1 MNNNNPLVKKSDK
14 LALLVYKA
22 VREFPKDE
30 IFGLSSQLKRAVL
43 SVPLNIIEGY
53 SRKTS
58 QAYQNFLYI
67 AYGSLKETK
76 YLLYFAHR
84 ENYMKVN
91 TIKR

>member
-14 LALLVYKA
+14 LAFLVYKA

-58 QAYQNFLYI
+58 Q
-67 AYGSLKETK
+67 SLSKFFIYCVRFTK
-76 YLLYFAHR
+76 GNKIFTLFC
-84 ENYMKVN
+84 
-91 TIKR
+91 T